1 MQSAQ
6 KTRQERKAEH
16 ARRMAMKKE
25 ARRALDRHFEAN
37 NAALSGLKASIR
49 ANVLRQHPGAS
60 PADIG
65 AAVEAEFHEVM
76 RATLAGGEYTSGDG
90 MVFTAKPLAD
100 TFKQISPDGR
110 KVTVDELHAALVR
123 NARADIAA
131 RARTGRRRKRS
142 TRRSSRSRRS
152 CGRTCTTWPPPSTA
166 SCRWPRPSTTA
177 RRPCGK
183 GGSGWRDCCRG
194 RGRPRAGLR
203 CAPSARPSQTR
214 WWPTT
219 PASTRWRACW
229 STVMASESGRARLSA
244 AYDRIEC
251 AQRLLREREREE

>member
-16 ARRMAMKKE
+16 ARRMAVKKE
-25 ARRALDRHFEAN
+25 ARLALDRHFEAN

-49 ANVLRQHPGAS
+49 ANVLRQRPGAS

-76 RATLAGGEYTSGDG
+76 LATLAGGEYTSGDG
-90 MVFTAKPLAD
+90 MVFTARPLLD
-100 TFKQISPDGR
+100 TFKEISPDGR
-110 KVTVDELHAALVR
+110 EVPVDELHAALVR
-123 NARADIAA
+123 KA
-131 RARTGRRRKRS
+131 
-142 TRRSSRSRRS
+142 RSRRS

-166 SCRWPRPSTTA
+166 SCRWRRPSTTA

-194 RGRPRAGLR
+194 RGRRRAGLR

-229 STVMASESGRARLSA
+229 SPVEPGCRPPTTASSA
-244 AYDRIEC
+244 PAVF
-251 AQRLLREREREE
+251 REREGEE